1 MFEKQCATC
10 HQIDGVGAQVAPDI
24 SDSREKSA
32 EQLLTDIIQP
42 NRAIDSN
49 YFSYT
54 ALTVDGLVH
63 TGLLATETSTSVTL
77 KQAEGKAITLLR
89 DVYELPHEDIAAEL
103 GISETAA
110 KVRLHRA
117 RRQLKEH
124 LFPRREGTEPGAT
137 IRAS

>member
-1 MFEKQCATC
+1 MDRVPLPPQLVEQAQAYADGHAEPAEPRNAAT
-10 HQIDGVGAQVAPDI
+10 VV
-24 SDSREKSA
+24 
-32 EQLLTDIIQP
+32 
-42 NRAIDSN
+42 
-49 YFSYT
+49 
-54 ALTVDGLVH
+54 
-63 TGLLATETSTSVTL
+63 
-77 KQAEGKAITLLR
+77 LLR

-124 LFPRREGTEPGAT
+124 LFPRREGQPVGDE